1 MDNQAAEASKVFPF
15 GPNALSGY
23 VRESHDH
30 VLHSLI
36 LDWIKTIQI
45 AVLSVGAAQIL
56 AENIAAISNL
66 APVLQKRMNRAL
78 RLSVCIQEML
88 RIGWYGE
95 LVVSLMQGRERIHG
109 KGKYLVTFFQQL
121 IQKVL
126 ILLVLRNADTENHY
140 TEAVDE

>member
-1 MDNQAAEASKVFPF
+1 MDDQAAEASKVFPF
-15 GPNALSGY
+15 GPNTLSGY
-23 VRESHDH
+23 VREGHDH

-78 RLSVCIQEML
+78 RLSVRVQEML
-88 RIGWYGE
+88 RIGRYGE

-140 TEAVDE
+140 TETVNE

>member
-1 MDNQAAEASKVFPF
+1 MDDQAAEASKVFPF

-23 VRESHDH
+23 VREGHDH

-78 RLSVCIQEML
+78 RLSVRVQEML
-88 RIGWYGE
+88 RIGRYGE

-140 TEAVDE
+140 TETVNE